1 MQRGSFAPA
10 SRPAPAALTALLLL
24 VLAALLAAPRAA
36 WAHSTVLRTEP
47 GDGSTV
53 NAPPDRISLVFNEP
67 VWTDYATVVVTGSDG
82 RTLQTGPPQVIETTL
97 TVPLRGATPGGYHV
111 TWRVVSADGHP
122 ITGEFSFTATAAGPA
137 ASTTATATAGPA
149 TSASASASAPASAP
163 VSTSVA
169 AGAAATTPPAQPA
182 PPKEGEDWWIIGL
195 LIAALVALGGAYV
208 VFRRRKRE

>member
-97 TVPLRGATPGGYHV
+97 TVPLRGATPGEYHV

-149 TSASASASAPASAP
+149 TSASASASAP